1 MLSHMSHLLLI
12 LVLFSDPSGEKSAQA
27 VSDELARIGG
37 KQVEVVVGPDA
48 LKRLETFGVKAQDLV
63 ISPTIANHLTAT
75 EKKLVVIRLDRRSSG
90 GDEILDSKIWSIG
103 RTDSHVSIA
112 GKSGD
117 PLAGAITGIIQVIG
131 PRLPT
136 DPDAAPSNEDAELA
150 QLAEVKEWK
159 MLEERLAAKANK
171 DPRQF
176 YYLVLARARKGQAD
190 AAREVLTAMRTVYP
204 AHFLTIAAETL
215 IPASAGKAAE
225 AASATGTKPV
235 PDDGSNTLRD
245 KPAAPDDGSNVLR

>member
-1 MLSHMSHLLLI
+1 MLPHMPHLLLI

-48 LKRLETFGVKAQDLV
+48 IKRLEAFGVKAQDLV

-112 GKSGD
+112 GKGGD

-136 DPDAAPSNEDAELA
+136 DPDAAPTNEDAELA

-159 MLEERLAAKANK
+159 MLEERLTIKANK

-176 YYLVLARARKGQAD
+176 YYLVLARARSGQAD
-190 AAREVLTAMRTVYP
+190 AAREVLVAMRTAHPV
-204 AHFLTIAAETL
+204 HFLTLAAETL
-215 IPASAGKAAE
+215 IPASATKAADVP
-225 AASATGTKPV
+225 SATGTKPA